1 MKQNNNKITLDS
13 SIVISLLKEDAF
25 FQDIVKV
32 VEIIKKLEIQVFIS
46 HITYAEIW
54 VGVLSSKTPKED
66 EIKVNKTLYE
76 LFEVKITDLNITIAR
91 TAAAAFLKY
100 KSLKGKREFLIP
112 DFLIGA
118 HAQYYTNS
126 LLTTNPRD
134 FLKYVPKLNVITPQQ
149 FIKGNI
155 QPKPI

>member
-1 MKQNNNKITLDS
+1 MKQNNIKITLDS

-54 VGVLSSKTPKED
+54 VGVLSSKTPKGD

-76 LFEVKITDLNITIAR
+76 LFEAKITDLNITIAR

-100 KSLKGKREFLIP
+100 KDLKGKREFLIP

-118 HAQYYTNS
+118 HAQYYTNA

-149 FIKGNI
+149 FIKSNS
-155 QPKPI
+155 QPNPI